1 MKQKTLSLFSSLL
14 FVAVFSLLLASCAGE
29 SDSQQNDEMD
39 VVDTTTAVQK
49 VEELVYPLPTPLE
62 VTEMLN
68 KAGASYI
75 LDLAN
80 SPENV
85 DKYFTEMAKAI
96 NLGVYGADLSY
107 SSTYNKTQETNNYL
121 ACTIKLRDG
130 LSIETPFN
138 ADLLDRVEANIDNQ
152 DSLYQI
158 LTKSFHETF
167 EYLNENGK
175 GAVSVM
181 ILAGGWIEGLYLST
195 ELVLLTDNNTEI
207 LKGIAN
213 QKNTLKTLIPL
224 IETYKENESVSEIL
238 KELKDIEAIYA
249 EIPEKDGV
257 VELTEEHFNKIKEEI
272 EALRKKAIETT

>member
-1 MKQKTLSLFSSLL
+1 MKQKTLSLLVSVL
-14 FVAVFSLLLASCAGE
+14 FVATFSVILISCGNE
-29 SDSQQNDEMD
+29 SNDQQNNEADTNDE
-39 VVDTTTAVQK
+39 TTVVQK

-68 KAGASYI
+68 NAGASYI

-80 SPENV
+80 RPENA

-138 ADLLDRVEANIDNQ
+138 ANLLDRVEANIDNQ
-152 DSLYQI
+152 DSLYVI
-158 LTKSFHETF
+158 LKHSFHETF

-195 ELVLLTDNNTEI
+195 ELALLTDDNTEI

-213 QKNTLKTLIPL
+213 QKHTLKTLIPL
-224 IETYKENESVSEIL
+224 IETYKENENVSEIL
-238 KELKDIEAIYA
+238 KELKDIEAIYI
-249 EIPEKDGV
+249 EIPENDGV
-257 VELTEEHFNKIKEEI
+257 I
-272 EALRKKAIETT
+272 E